1 MKEESGDPFCSDGF
15 LSGAEN
21 HPLSKP
27 MVGHDQKRVKAI
39 RKKKVSDKI
48 VGDLLEQVSGN

>member
-39 RKKKVSDKI
+39 RKEKVSDKI
-48 VGDLLEQVSGN
+48 VGDLLE